1 MRERQ
6 EPIPVAIYARVFRQD
21 VDLSV
26 DAQLNVLRD
35 YSREN
40 DYVVVREY
48 VDEDERGHI
57 VNTPRFGNM
66 IDEAG
71 LPKAA
76 FHKILVWKLSR
87 FTRKPEHDVALRSML
102 RRRGVRVVSIAEDVD
117 NTPTRKLMEEVVEFM
132 DEFRSWDLGIDVASG
147 MREAASRGF
156 WMSSHVPFGYKKVS
170 VQDGPKKRSKLETDA
185 AAPSVVKRIF
195 DMAEAGRT
203 TLDIARILNEEGIAN
218 SRGKPW
224 SKTNVHSILTNEV
237 YTGTLLW
244 GVNAKIK
251 TDPVRV
257 ERAFPAIVSK
267 AQFFR
272 VRKQM
277 TSGAR

>member
-1 MRERQ
+1 MKERQ
-6 EPIPVAIYARVFRQD
+6 EPIPVAIYARMIRQD
-21 VDLSV
+21 VDLPV
-26 DAQLNVLRD
+26 DAQLNALRD

-48 VDEDERGHI
+48 VDEDERVHI
-57 VNTPRFGNM
+57 VQTPQFGKM
-66 IDEAG
+66 IDEAR

-87 FTRKPEHDVALRSML
+87 FTPGPEHDVAFRLML
-102 RRRGVRVVSIAEDVD
+102 LRRGVHVGSIAEHVD
-117 NTPTRKLMEEVVEFM
+117 YTPTGKLMEVLLEGFHEA
-132 DEFRSWDLGIDVASG
+132 RSFERSLDVTSG

-156 WMSSHVPFGYKKVS
+156 WISSHVPFGYRRVP

-185 AAPSVVKRIF
+185 ATAPVVKRIF

-203 TLDIARILNEEGIAN
+203 TVDIARILNEEGIAS

-224 SKTNVHSILTNEV
+224 SKTSVRSILTNEV

-244 GVNAKIK
+244 GASAKSRI
-251 TDPVRV
+251 DPVRV
-257 ERAFPAIVSK
+257 EEAFPAIVSK

-272 VRKQM
+272 VRKQ
-277 TSGAR
+277 

>member
-1 MRERQ
+1 MKERQ
-6 EPIPVAIYARVFRQD
+6 EPIPVAIYARVFTQD

-48 VDEDERGHI
+48 VDEDERRHI
-57 VNTPRFGNM
+57 VNTPQFGKM

-71 LPKAA
+71 LPETA
-76 FHKILVWKLSR
+76 FKKILVWKLSR
-87 FTRKPEHDVALRSML
+87 FTRRPEHDVALRSML

-132 DEFRSWDLGIDVASG
+132 DEFRSWNLGLDVASG
-147 MREAASRGF
+147 MWEAASRGF
-156 WMSSHVPFGYKKVS
+156 WISSHVPFGYKRVS

-185 AAPSVVKRIF
+185 ATAPVVKRIF

-203 TLDIARILNEEGIAN
+203 MVDIVQILNEKGIAS

-224 SKTNVHSILTNEV
+224 S
-237 YTGTLLW
+237 
-244 GVNAKIK
+244 
-251 TDPVRV
+251 
-257 ERAFPAIVSK
+257 
-267 AQFFR
+267 
-272 VRKQM
+272 
-277 TSGAR
+277 

>member
-1 MRERQ
+1 MKERQ
-6 EPIPVAIYARVFRQD
+6 EPIPVAIYARVFTQD

-48 VDEDERGHI
+48 VDEDERRHI
-57 VNTPRFGNM
+57 VNTRQFGKM

-71 LPKAA
+71 LPETA
-76 FHKILVWKLSR
+76 FKKILVWKLSR
-87 FTRKPEHDVALRSML
+87 FTRRPEHDVALRSML

-132 DEFRSWDLGIDVASG
+132 DEFRSWNLGLDVARG
-147 MREAASRGF
+147 MWEAASRGF
-156 WMSSHVPFGYKKVS
+156 WISSHVPFGYKRVS

-185 AAPSVVKRIF
+185 ATAPVVKRIF

-203 TLDIARILNEEGIAN
+203 MVDIVRILNEEGIAS

-224 SKTNVHSILTNEV
+224 SKTSVHSILTNEV

-257 ERAFPAIVSK
+257 EKAFPAIVSK
-267 AQFFR
+267 AQFRR

>member
-1 MRERQ
+1 MKERQ

-26 DAQLNVLRD
+26 DAQLNFLRD

-48 VDEDERGHI
+48 VDEDERRHI
-57 VNTPRFGNM
+57 VNTPQFGKM

-71 LPKAA
+71 LSKAA

-132 DEFRSWDLGIDVASG
+132 DEFRSWNLGLDVTSG
-147 MREAASRGF
+147 MWEAASRGF
-156 WMSSHVPFGYKKVS
+156 WISSQVPVGYRRVS
-170 VQDGPKKRSKLETDA
+170 AQDGPKKRSKLETDA
-185 AAPSVVKRIF
+185 TTAPIVKRIF

-203 TLDIARILNEEGIAN
+203 MVDIVRILNEKGLAS

-224 SKTNVHSILTNEV
+224 SKTSVHSILTNEV

-257 ERAFPAIVSK
+257 EKAFPAIVSK
-267 AQFFR
+267 AQFRR
-272 VRKQM
+272 VRKQV

>member
-1 MRERQ
+1 MKERQ

-26 DAQLNVLRD
+26 DAQLKALRD
-35 YSREN
+35 YSRKN

-57 VNTPRFGNM
+57 VNTPQFNKM

-71 LPKAA
+71 PPKAA
-76 FHKILVWKLSR
+76 FQEILVWKLSR
-87 FTRKPEHDVALRSML
+87 FTPSPEHDIAFRLML
-102 RRRGVRVVSIAEDVD
+102 LRRGVRVGSIAEHVD
-117 NTPTRKLMEEVVEFM
+117 YTPTGELMEVLLEGFHEA
-132 DEFRSWDLGIDVASG
+132 RSFELSLDVTWG

-156 WMSSHVPFGYKKVS
+156 WMSSHVPFGYKRVS
-170 VQDGPKKRSKLETDA
+170 VQDGRKKRSKLETDA
-185 AAPSVVKRIF
+185 ATAPVVKRIF
-195 DMAEAGRT
+195 DIAEAGRT
-203 TLDIARILNEEGIAN
+203 TLDIAGILNEEGIAS

-224 SKTNVHSILTNEV
+224 SKTRVHSILTNEV

-251 TDPVRV
+251 ADPVRV
-257 ERAFPAIVSK
+257 EKAFPAIVSK
-267 AQFFR
+267 AQFRR
-272 VRKQM
+272 VRKQV
-277 TSGAR
+277 TSGPR

>member
-1 MRERQ
+1 MKERQ

-26 DAQLNVLRD
+26 DAQLDVLRD

-48 VDEDERGHI
+48 VDQDERGHI

-76 FHKILVWKLSR
+76 FHEILVWKLSR
-87 FTRKPEHDVALRSML
+87 FTRRPEHDIALRSIL
-102 RRRGVRVVSIAEDVD
+102 RRRGVRVVSVAEDVD

-132 DEFRSWDLGIDVASG
+132 DEFRSWNLGLDVASG
-147 MREAASRGF
+147 MREAAWRGF
-156 WMSSHVPFGYKKVS
+156 WISSHVPFGYKRVS

-185 AAPSVVKRIF
+185 ATAPVVKRIF

-203 TLDIARILNEEGIAN
+203 MVDIVQILNEKGIAS

-224 SKTNVHSILTNEV
+224 SKTSVHSILTNEV

-257 ERAFPAIVSK
+257 EKAFPAIVSR
-267 AQFFR
+267 AQFLR

-277 TSGAR
+277 NSGAR

>member
-1 MRERQ
+1 M
-6 EPIPVAIYARVFRQD
+6 
-21 VDLSV
+21 
-26 DAQLNVLRD
+26 
-35 YSREN
+35 
-40 DYVVVREY
+40 
-48 VDEDERGHI
+48 
-57 VNTPRFGNM
+57 
-66 IDEAG
+66 
-71 LPKAA
+71 
-76 FHKILVWKLSR
+76 
-87 FTRKPEHDVALRSML
+87 PEHDIALRSML
-102 RRRGVRVVSIAEDVD
+102 RHRGVRVVSIADHVD
-117 NTPTRKLMEEVVEFM
+117 NTPTGKLIESVVEDM
-132 DEFRSWDLGIDVASG
+132 HEVRSWLQGQDVTWS

-156 WMSSHVPFGYKKVS
+156 WMSSHVPFGYKRVS
-170 VQDGPKKRSKLETDA
+170 VQDGLKKRSKLETDA
-185 AAPSVVKRIF
+185 AAAPVVKRIF

-203 TLDIARILNEEGIAN
+203 TVDIARILNEEGIAN

-224 SKTNVHSILTNEV
+224 SKASARSILTNKV

-244 GVNAKIK
+244 GVNAKSK

>member
-1 MRERQ
+1 MKERQ
-6 EPIPVAIYARVFRQD
+6 EPIPVGIYARVFRQD

-26 DAQLNVLRD
+26 DAQLNFLRD

-48 VDEDERGHI
+48 VDEDERRHI
-57 VNTPRFGNM
+57 ANTPQFGKM

-71 LPKAA
+71 LPEAA
-76 FHKILVWKLSR
+76 FNKILVWKLSR
-87 FTRKPEHDVALRSML
+87 FTRKPEHDVALRSIL

-132 DEFRSWDLGIDVASG
+132 DEFRSWNLGLDVTSG

-156 WMSSHVPFGYKKVS
+156 WISSHVPFGYKRVS
-170 VQDGPKKRSKLETDA
+170 VQDGRKKRSKLETDA
-185 AAPSVVKRIF
+185 ATAPVVKRIF

-203 TLDIARILNEEGIAN
+203 TVDIARILNEEGIAS

-224 SKTNVHSILTNEV
+224 SKTIVHSTLTNEV

-257 ERAFPAIVSK
+257 EKAVPAIVSK
-267 AQFFR
+267 AQFLR

-277 TSGAR
+277 SSGAR

>member
-1 MRERQ
+1 MKERQ
-6 EPIPVAIYARVFRQD
+6 EPIPVAIYARVFTQD

-48 VDEDERGHI
+48 VDEDERRHI
-57 VNTPRFGNM
+57 VNTPQFGKM

-71 LPKAA
+71 LPETA
-76 FHKILVWKLSR
+76 FKKILVWKLSR
-87 FTRKPEHDVALRSML
+87 FTRRPEHDVALRSML

-132 DEFRSWDLGIDVASG
+132 DEFRSWNLGLDVASG
-147 MREAASRGF
+147 MWEAASRGF
-156 WMSSHVPFGYKKVS
+156 WISSHVPFGYKRVS

-185 AAPSVVKRIF
+185 ATAPVVKRIF

-203 TLDIARILNEEGIAN
+203 TVDIARILNEEGIAS

-224 SKTNVHSILTNEV
+224 SKTSVHSILTNEV

-244 GVNAKIK
+244 GVHAKSK

-257 ERAFPAIVSK
+257 EKAFPAIVSK
-267 AQFFR
+267 AQFLR
-272 VRKQM
+272 GRKQM
-277 TSGAR
+277 NSGAR

>member
-1 MRERQ
+1 MKERQ

-26 DAQLNVLRD
+26 DAQMNFLRD

-48 VDEDERGHI
+48 VDEDERRHI
-57 VNTPRFGNM
+57 VNTPQFGKM

-71 LPKAA
+71 LPETA
-76 FHKILVWKLSR
+76 FNKILVWKLSR

-132 DEFRSWDLGIDVASG
+132 DEFRSWNLGLDVASG
-147 MREAASRGF
+147 MWEAASRGF
-156 WMSSHVPFGYKKVS
+156 WISSYVPFGYKRVS

-185 AAPSVVKRIF
+185 ATAPVVKRIF

-203 TLDIARILNEEGIAN
+203 MVDIVQILNEKGIAS

-224 SKTNVHSILTNEV
+224 SKTSVHSILTNEV

-257 ERAFPAIVSK
+257 EKAFPAIVSK
-267 AQFFR
+267 AQFRR
-272 VRKQM
+272 VRKQV